1 MSIQNYSKTDKMVH
15 KFFEDLK
22 HRELESD
29 KKVDTPINFDKYFEA
44 MMNFFMENNE
54 NNEMMVEVL
63 ADSETGEISKETVK
77 EALEDALGRKIFPS

>member
-1 MSIQNYSKTDKMVH
+1 MVH

-22 HRELESD
+22 HRELDSEKNAD
-29 KKVDTPINFDKYFEA
+29 AAIAFDKYFEA
-44 MMNFFMENNE
+44 MMSFFVENNE

-77 EALEDALGRKIFPS
+77 EALEDALGRTIFPSELVLIMD